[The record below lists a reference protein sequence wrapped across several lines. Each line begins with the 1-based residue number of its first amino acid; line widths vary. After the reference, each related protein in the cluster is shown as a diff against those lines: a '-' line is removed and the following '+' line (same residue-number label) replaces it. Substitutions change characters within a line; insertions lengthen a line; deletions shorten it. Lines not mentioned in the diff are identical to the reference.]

1 MKKLIES
8 TCDKLRKEAVEI
20 LKIIRAAFQRQ
31 KNRKEQDTPAGQQ
44 FRKELH
50 ELVAEA
56 RRVLDGVVR
65 QSLEKCK
72 EHK

>member
-1 MKKLIES
+1 MDVFK
-8 TCDKLRKEAVEI
+8 T
-20 LKIIRAAFQRQ
+20 IRAAFQRQ
-31 KNRKEQDTPAGQQ
+31 KNRKEQDTPEGQQ

-56 RRVLDGVVR
+56 RRILGGVVSK
-65 QSLEKCK
+65 SLEKCK